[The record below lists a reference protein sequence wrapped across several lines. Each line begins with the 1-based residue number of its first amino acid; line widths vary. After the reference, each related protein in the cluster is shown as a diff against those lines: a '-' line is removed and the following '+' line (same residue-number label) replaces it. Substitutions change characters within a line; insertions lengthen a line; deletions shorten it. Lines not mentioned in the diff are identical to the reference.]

1 MNEEYKIDAMAVI
14 DKFKEELS
22 KVSYEKILKEAQIEM
37 MIREIADLKN
47 RLQQYEAPK
56 ASPEVVNKSM

>member
-47 RLQQYEAPK
+47 RLQQYEAQQE
-56 ASPEVVNKSM
+56 SSTVIDKSI